1 MAECEVYGYMTG
13 KRNMGVRPRK
23 LVEITNRTSV
33 FLGGCILCS
42 RLEAGEL
49 NRVDIRDFRIINKA
63 DEDVDIHRP
72 ERTLVLKD
80 REPGLKYG

>member
-1 MAECEVYGYMTG
+1 MGVWQEKG
-13 KRNMGVRPRK
+13 KREYDQDNWWI
-23 LVEITNRTSV
+23 LQTTSV

-72 ERTLVLKD
+72 ERTFVLKD
-80 REPGLKYG
+80 RKPGLKYG

>member
-1 MAECEVYGYMTG
+1 MTG
-13 KRNMGVRPRK
+13 KRKTGVWPRQ
-23 LVEITNRTSV
+23 LVDITNRTSV

-49 NRVDIRDFRIINKA
+49 NRVDIRDFRKISKA

-72 ERTLVLKD
+72 ERTFVLKD
-80 REPGLKYG
+80 REPGLKCG

>member
-1 MAECEVYGYMTG
+1 MTECEVYGYMTG
-13 KRNMGVRPRK
+13 KRKTGVRPRK
-23 LVEITNRTSV
+23 LVHITNRASV

-72 ERTLVLKD
+72 GRALVLKA